1 MRMEPIYE
9 CINTRCAY
17 PISQVLIHPEYLQK
31 PKQRSMHLHSQ
42 LELRRFVGQS
52 SPVERCLSPT
62 DTVMLL
68 HGITLILCA
77 RWGKKWLQ
85 RECTPATLN
94 QFKMITCHCVG
105 TMQLPRRDTR
115 RVTMTLGV
123 ERCLTAGQPMQ
134 LACFA
139 NFHDQLDAHIQI
151 ELEAEQ

>member
-1 MRMEPIYE
+1 MRMESIYE
-9 CINTRCAY
+9 AVNTRCAY
-17 PISQVLIHPEYLQK
+17 PISQVLIHPEYHQR
-31 PKQRSMHLHSQ
+31 PKQRSIRLQSE
-42 LELRRFVGQS
+42 LELRRFIGQS

-68 HGITLILCA
+68 HGFTLILCA

-85 RECTPATLN
+85 LDNSSDVLDR
-94 QFKMITCHCVG
+94 FKMIACHCVG

-115 RVTMTLGV
+115 SVSMTIGV
-123 ERCLTAGQPMQ
+123 ERCLTAKQSTQ

-151 ELEAEQ
+151 ELEI